1 MKIRQL
7 ILFFFF
13 MLSNSLLAQ
22 DWPQL
27 SYYQEANKLL
37 KTSEKPIE
45 AVFFGDSITEGW
57 PQFNPSF
64 FDTNNFV
71 GRGIGGQTTPQLL
84 LRFRQDV
91 ISLRPKKVILLAG
104 INDIAENTGPISLEA
119 IMENI
124 KGMTEMAKANGIE
137 MVLCAVLPANS
148 FPWRPSIDPTHKVIA
163 LNQMIKAYAQENNLI
178 YVDYYTPMV
187 NDEKGLIST
196 LGYDTVHP
204 NKAGYDIMEGVLLK
218 SLQIDE

>member
-7 ILFFFF
+7 ILFL
-13 MLSNSLLAQ
+13 LSNTLLAQ

-91 ISLRPKKVILLAG
+91 IGLRPKKVILLAG

>member
-7 ILFFFF
+7 IIFL

-27 SYYQEANKLL
+27 SYYQKANELL
-37 KTSEKPIE
+37 KTSEKPIK

-64 FDTNNFV
+64 FDSNNFV

-91 ISLRPKKVILLAG
+91 LGLRPKKVIFLAG
-104 INDIAENTGPISLEA
+104 INDIAENTGPISIEA
-119 IMENI
+119 IMGNI
-124 KGMTEMAKANGIE
+124 KGMTEMAKANEVE

-148 FPWRPSIDPTHKVIA
+148 FPWRPSIIPTRKVIK
-163 LNQMIKAYAQENNLI
+163 LNQMVKGYVQENNLI
-178 YVDYYTPMV
+178 YIDYYTHMV
-187 NDEKGLIST
+187 DDEQGLIST

-204 NKAGYDIMEGVLLK
+204 NKAGYALMEKVLLK
-218 SLQIDE
+218 SLQINE

>member
-1 MKIRQL
+1 MKIRLL
-7 ILFFFF
+7 ILFL
-13 MLSNSLLAQ
+13 LSNTLLAQ

-91 ISLRPKKVILLAG
+91 LGLRLKKVILLAG

-124 KGMTEMAKANGIE
+124 KGMTEMAKTNGIE
-137 MVLCAVLPANS
+137 MLLCAVLPANS

>member
-7 ILFFFF
+7 ILFF
-13 MLSNSLLAQ
+13 LLINSLLAQ

-84 LRFRQDV
+84 LRIRQDV
-91 ISLRPKKVILLAG
+91 IGLRPKKVILLAG

-124 KGMTEMAKANGIE
+124 KGMTEMAKTNGIE

>member
-1 MKIRQL
+1 MKTWHII
-7 ILFFFF
+7 ILF
-13 MLSNSLLAQ
+13 MLNNPIQAQ

-27 SYYQEANKLL
+27 SYYQEANKALE
-37 KTSEKPIE
+37 TSGNTVE

-64 FDTNNFV
+64 FDSNNFV

-91 ISLRPKKVILLAG
+91 LDLRPKKVILLAG

-124 KGMTEMAKANGIE
+124 KEITEMAIANEVE

-148 FPWRPSIDPTHKVIA
+148 FPWRPSIIPTNKVIA
-163 LNQMIKAYAQENNLI
+163 LNQMIMAYALEKNLI

-187 NDEKGLIST
+187 NEELGLKST

-204 NKAGYDIMEGVLLK
+204 NKTGYSLMEEVLFK
-218 SLQIDE
+218 SLYTNE

>member
-1 MKIRQL
+1 
-7 ILFFFF
+7 

-27 SYYQEANKLL
+27 SYYQKANELL

-64 FDTNNFV
+64 FDSNNFV

-91 ISLRPKKVILLAG
+91 LGLRPKKVIFLAG
-104 INDIAENTGPISLEA
+104 INDITENTGPISIEA
-119 IMENI
+119 IMGNI
-124 KGMTEMAKANGIE
+124 KGMTEMAKANEVE

-148 FPWRPSIDPTHKVIA
+148 FPWRPSIIPTRKVIK
-163 LNQMIKAYAQENNLI
+163 LNQMVKGYVQENNLI
-178 YVDYYTPMV
+178 YIDYYTHMV
-187 NDEKGLIST
+187 DDEQGLIST

-204 NKAGYDIMEGVLLK
+204 NKAGYALMEEVLLK
-218 SLQIDE
+218 SLQINE

>member
-1 MKIRQL
+1 
-7 ILFFFF
+7 
-13 MLSNSLLAQ
+13 MLNNPIQAQ

-27 SYYQEANKLL
+27 SYYQEANKALE
-37 KTSEKPIE
+37 TSGNTVE

-64 FDTNNFV
+64 FDSNNFV

-91 ISLRPKKVILLAG
+91 LDLRPKKVILLAG

-124 KGMTEMAKANGIE
+124 KGMTEMALANEVE

-148 FPWRPSIDPTHKVIA
+148 FPWRPSIIPTNKVIA
-163 LNQMIKAYAQENNLI
+163 LNQMIMTYALEKNLI

-187 NDEKGLIST
+187 NEELGLKST

-204 NKAGYDIMEGVLLK
+204 NKTGYSLMEEVLFK
-218 SLQIDE
+218 SIYTNE

>member
-7 ILFFFF
+7 ILFFL
-13 MLSNSLLAQ
+13 LSNSLLAQ
-22 DWPQL
+22 DWRQL

-91 ISLRPKKVILLAG
+91 IGLRPKKVILLAG

-137 MVLCAVLPANS
+137 MVLSAVLPANS

-163 LNQMIKAYAQENNLI
+163 LNQMIKAYAKENNLI

-218 SLQIDE
+218 YVQIDE

>member
-7 ILFFFF
+7 ILFFL
-13 MLSNSLLAQ
+13 LSNTLLAQ

-91 ISLRPKKVILLAG
+91 IGLRPKKVILLAG

>member
-1 MKIRQL
+1 
-7 ILFFFF
+7 
-13 MLSNSLLAQ
+13 MLNNPIQAQ

-27 SYYQEANKLL
+27 SYYQEANKALE
-37 KTSEKPIE
+37 TSGNTVE

-64 FDTNNFV
+64 FDSNNFV
-71 GRGIGGQTTPQLL
+71 GRGISGQTTPQLL

-91 ISLRPKKVILLAG
+91 LDLRPKKVILLAG

-124 KGMTEMAKANGIE
+124 KGITEMAIANEVE

-148 FPWRPSIDPTHKVIA
+148 FPWRPSIIPTNKVIA
-163 LNQMIKAYAQENNLI
+163 LNQMIMAYALEKNLI

-187 NDEKGLIST
+187 NEELGLKST

-204 NKAGYDIMEGVLLK
+204 NKTGYSLMEEVLFK
-218 SLQIDE
+218 SLYTNE